1 MNRIQIILLTIIGAG
16 LWACS
21 SVSPL
26 YVQTDKVEVNTS
38 SPKDSALASFIE
50 PYRDSLALEMD
61 RVIAYAAADFT
72 NERPVGAL
80 GNFVVDQT
88 MQYVINKKL
97 AQRDDY
103 ICIMNF
109 GGLRAPINEGNV
121 KVGDI
126 YKLMPFDNTIVLL
139 KLPAKRMDKVAN
151 YLRNSGGEPIGGFE
165 LTKDSYELN
174 STKVLEDTLYV
185 ITTDYLAN
193 GGDRMNFFKQPYE
206 KVDTGIFLRDVLLE
220 EVEDKD
226 TIVPHLDKRIKL

>member
-1 MNRIQIILLTIIGAG
+1 MNRLQIVLLTIIGAG

-38 SPKDSALASFIE
+38 TEKDLSLASYIQ
-50 PYRDSLALEMD
+50 PYRDSLALEME
-61 RVIAYAAADFT
+61 RVIACAANDFI

-88 MQYVINKKL
+88 MQYVFKQRLI
-97 AQRDDY
+97 QRDDY

-109 GGLRAPINEGNV
+109 GGLRSPINQGNV

-139 KLPAKRMDKVAN
+139 KLPAERMDDIAS
-151 YLRNSGGEPIGGFE
+151 YLRNSGGEPIAGFQ
-165 LTKDSYELN
+165 LTSDSYQLN
-174 STKVLEDTLYV
+174 ENKEIKDTLFV
-185 ITTDYLAN
+185 VTTDYLAN
-193 GGDRMNFFKQPYE
+193 GGDRMNFLKNSYG
-206 KVDTGIFLRDVLLE
+206 KVDTGIFLRDILLE
-220 EVEDKD
+220 MVEDKD
-226 TIVPHLDKRIKL
+226 TIVPQVDERIKL